1 MVEHIEGFCTPEQWA
16 RSFDEINHF
25 EKHLADWGAVILKFW
40 LQIDKDEQLRR
51 FQDRQNTPEKQYK
64 ITDED
69 WRNREKWDQYE
80 DAVNLMLARTNTAWA
95 PWVIVESDNKKY
107 ARIKALQEIISAME
121 ARL

>member
-1 MVEHIEGFCTPEQWA
+1 M
-16 RSFDEINHF
+16 
-25 EKHLADWGAVILKFW
+25 ILKFW